1 MFIPII
7 TRSTRLT
14 AHTATL
20 IDNIFTNCL
29 TQNITN
35 GIIINDISDHLPIFA
50 SFNNEKLTQ
59 KHTRD
64 YNDTNLNM
72 YNFQSCLSQVD
83 WSSIVPDHDPN
94 EMFEI
99 FVSEY
104 SRLFEDCSPLKTIK
118 HNNPPKKSPLIT
130 KGLLALVRKE

>member
-1 MFIPII
+1 MFIPIM
-7 TRSTRLT
+7 TRPTRLT

-20 IDNIFTNCL
+20 IDNKFTNCL

-104 SRLFEDCSPLKTIK
+104 SRLFVSAKQIYMLSQTCRDRTVPYVST
-118 HNNPPKKSPLIT
+118 
-130 KGLLALVRKE
+130 